1 MLNVF
6 KVNGK
11 NITAM
16 PLSPSYR
23 NQSIDLQSKS
33 SDCFLYDIN
42 IDVVL
47 WSLFLIVTTFGASNV
62 FIIDFDQILTWWNIL
77 TTFLLT
83 LNMSLFYG

>member
-42 IDVVL
+42 IDFVL
-47 WSLFLIVTTFGASNV
+47 WPLFLIVTTFGASV
-62 FIIDFDQILTWWNIL
+62 KC
-77 TTFLLT
+77 
-83 LNMSLFYG
+83 FYY